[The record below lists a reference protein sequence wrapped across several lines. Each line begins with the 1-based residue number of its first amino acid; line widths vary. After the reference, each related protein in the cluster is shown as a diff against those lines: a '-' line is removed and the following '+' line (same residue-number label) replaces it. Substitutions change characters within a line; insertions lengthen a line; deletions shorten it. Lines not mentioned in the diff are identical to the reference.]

1 MAEKDYSD
9 IEIKNIVDDLLDNH
23 YGKLMSW
30 EISTL
35 ERIKTEQK
43 HIIQKERDW
52 LVGLY
57 DRIGEGGY

>member
-1 MAEKDYSD
+1 MVEKDYSD
-9 IEIKNIVDDLLDNH
+9 IEIKNIVDGLLDNH